1 MAGSKGTEADDAPA
15 RSGFGGRLSARVPA
29 LAAPAFRRFIFG
41 AFLGSSG
48 AFLQSTAQGWLVLG
62 LTNSPAAL
70 GLVSAL
76 GMAPILVLSVFAGVV
91 ADRVDRRRML
101 VATQLLSC
109 ATALMLALLATT
121 GAVQFWHIAVLA
133 VVSGIAIA
141 VQTPAYQAIV
151 SSLVDREALGSAVAL
166 NSAQYNLSRI
176 IGPALAGAI
185 IGMGGLFLAF
195 WGNAIALM
203 GVAWIYA
210 GLPKAPAASL
220 ARTQA
225 SLWTN
230 LMDGVRYVAGRRE
243 LTALVLLTGLPAL
256 TVLNYL
262 VLLPVYARDVLGI
275 GAPGLGL
282 LSGGIGAGALVAAFS
297 LAVFR
302 PSGGSGRSVL
312 LSLAAMAAAE
322 AVFATSRFVPL
333 SMAALAVLGG
343 SQVLYYATSNT
354 LIQVLAPAR
363 LRGRVMSLYIL
374 VSTGL
379 IPFGNLLGGIVAEQA
394 SPTIALVVASA
405 ATLVGVA
412 VTALAVPELR
422 ALGRSAATAPS

>member
-1 MAGSKGTEADDAPA
+1 M
-15 RSGFGGRLSARVPA
+15 
-29 LAAPAFRRFIFG
+29 
-41 AFLGSSG
+41 
-48 AFLQSTAQGWLVLG
+48 LG

-76 GMAPILVLSVFAGVV
+76 GMAPILVLSVFAGVA
-91 ADRVDRRRML
+91 ADSVDRRRLL

-109 ATALMLALLATT
+109 ATALVLAVLATT
-121 GAVQFWHIAVLA
+121 GVIAYWHVAVLA

-176 IGPALAGAI
+176 IGPAVGGAV

-210 GLPKAPAASL
+210 GLPKAPAATL

-225 SLWTN
+225 SLWAN
-230 LMDGVRYVAGRRE
+230 LLDGVRFVGGRRD
-243 LTALVLLTGLPAL
+243 LAALVLLTGLPAL

-262 VLLPVYARDVLGI
+262 VLLPVYARDVLAI

-282 LSGGIGAGALVAAFS
+282 LSGGIGIGALIAAVS
-297 LAVFR
+297 LAAFR

-312 LSLAAMAAAE
+312 LSLATMAVAE
-322 AVFATSRFVPL
+322 SVFAVSRFVPL
-333 SMAALAVLGG
+333 SLVALAVLGG

-354 LIQVLAPAR
+354 LIQVLVPGR
-363 LRGRVMSLYIL
+363 LRRRVMSLYIL
-374 VSTGL
+374 TSTGL
-379 IPFGNLLGGIVAEQA
+379 IPFGNLLGGVVAEHA
-394 SPTIALVVASA
+394 SPTTALVAAAAVTLAGVA
-405 ATLVGVA
+405 AT
-412 VTALAVPELR
+412 ALLVPELR
-422 ALGRSAATAPS
+422 ALARPAAPAPQEGASA

>member
-1 MAGSKGTEADDAPA
+1 
-15 RSGFGGRLSARVPA
+15 
-29 LAAPAFRRFIFG
+29 
-41 AFLGSSG
+41 
-48 AFLQSTAQGWLVLG
+48 VLG

-76 GMAPILVLSVFAGVV
+76 GMAPILVLSVFAGE
-91 ADRVDRRRML
+91 ADSVDRRRLL

-109 ATALMLALLATT
+109 ATALVLAVLATT
-121 GAVQFWHIAVLA
+121 GVIAYWHVAVLA
-133 VVSGIAIA
+133 VISGIAIA

-176 IGPALAGAI
+176 IGPAVGGAV

-210 GLPKAPAASL
+210 GLPKAPAATL

-225 SLWTN
+225 SLWAN
-230 LMDGVRYVAGRRE
+230 LLDGVRFVGGRRD
-243 LTALVLLTGLPAL
+243 LAALVLLTGLPAL

-262 VLLPVYARDVLGI
+262 VLLPVYARDVLAI

-282 LSGGIGAGALVAAFS
+282 LSGGIGIGALIAAVS
-297 LAVFR
+297 LAAFR

-312 LSLAAMAAAE
+312 LSLATMAVAE
-322 AVFATSRFVPL
+322 SVFAVSRFVPL
-333 SMAALAVLGG
+333 SLVALAVLGG

-354 LIQVLAPAR
+354 LIQVLVPGR
-363 LRGRVMSLYIL
+363 LRRRVMSLYIL
-374 VSTGL
+374 TSTGL
-379 IPFGNLLGGIVAEQA
+379 IPFGNLLGGVVAEHA
-394 SPTIALVVASA
+394 SPTTALVAAAAVTLAGVA
-405 ATLVGVA
+405 AT
-412 VTALAVPELR
+412 ALLVPELR
-422 ALGRSAATAPS
+422 ALARPAAPAPQEGASA

>member
-1 MAGSKGTEADDAPA
+1 
-15 RSGFGGRLSARVPA
+15 
-29 LAAPAFRRFIFG
+29 
-41 AFLGSSG
+41 
-48 AFLQSTAQGWLVLG
+48 VLG

-76 GMAPILVLSVFAGVV
+76 GMAPILVLSVFAGVA
-91 ADRVDRRRML
+91 ADSVDRRRLL

-109 ATALMLALLATT
+109 ATALVLAVLATT
-121 GAVQFWHIAVLA
+121 GVIAYWHVAVLA

-176 IGPALAGAI
+176 IGPAVGGAV

-210 GLPKAPAASL
+210 GLPKAPAATL

-225 SLWTN
+225 SLWAN
-230 LMDGVRYVAGRRE
+230 LLDGVRFVGGRRN

-262 VLLPVYARDVLGI
+262 VLLPVYARDVLAI

-282 LSGGIGAGALVAAFS
+282 LSGGIGIGALIAAVS
-297 LAVFR
+297 LAAFR

-312 LSLAAMAAAE
+312 LSLATMAVAE
-322 AVFATSRFVPL
+322 SVFAVSRFVPL
-333 SMAALAVLGG
+333 SLVALAVLGG

-354 LIQVLAPAR
+354 LIQVLVPGR

-374 VSTGL
+374 TSTGL
-379 IPFGNLLGGIVAEQA
+379 IPFGNLLGGVVAERA
-394 SPTIALVVASA
+394 SPTTALVAAAVVTLAGVA
-405 ATLVGVA
+405 AT
-412 VTALAVPELR
+412 ALLVPELR
-422 ALGRSAATAPS
+422 ALARPAAPAPQEGASA